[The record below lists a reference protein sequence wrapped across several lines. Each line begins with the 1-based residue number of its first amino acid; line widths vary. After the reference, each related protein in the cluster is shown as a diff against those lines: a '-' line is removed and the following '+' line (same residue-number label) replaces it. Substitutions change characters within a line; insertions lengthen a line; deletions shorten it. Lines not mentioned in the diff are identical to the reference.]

1 MNKYVKIK
9 LMGPTSLKLRRPSGF
24 GLLEIVIAVSI
35 IGAVVFALS
44 SVFLMSNKL
53 ETRASN
59 QIRAT
64 FLAEEGLEILRFLRD
79 ESWSGHLANLN
90 IATTYYLSFNAA
102 DSARKIITSN
112 PGLIDGLFALS
123 FVVEAV
129 NRDVSDNIVT
139 SGGSPDANTKKFSVS
154 VSWQERGVYSTTT
167 LSTYLS
173 DIFAN

>member
-1 MNKYVKIK
+1 
-9 LMGPTSLKLRRPSGF
+9 MGPTSLKLRRQSGF

-59 QIRAT
+59 QIRAN
-64 FLAEEGLEILRFLRD
+64 FLAEEGLEALRFLRD

-90 IATTYYLSFNAA
+90 TATTYYLSFNAA
-102 DSARKIITSN
+102 DSAWSVSISD
-112 PGLIDGLFALS
+112 PGLIGGIFARS
-123 FVVEAV
+123 FVVGAV
-129 NRDVSDNIVT
+129 NRDGSDDVIDPPA
-139 SGGSPDANTKKFSVS
+139 GSPDANTKKFSVS
-154 VSWQERGVYSTTT
+154 VSWQERGVYSAIT